1 MPAKN
6 TASVVRELI
15 SPLFDGQEYELYD
28 LEYLK
33 EGGTW
38 CLRIFIDKVGGVS
51 INDCEA
57 ASRRIEKVSDE
68 KDPIEQSYTLEVSS
82 PGIDRPLKKDA
93 DFERHKGSLVDV
105 RLYKP
110 IEKTKEFRGTL
121 EGLSDGEIAIVDE
134 SGNRLAFPKAEVA
147 LVRLAVVF

>member
-57 ASRRIEKVSDE
+57 ASRRIEKVLDE

-121 EGLSDGEIAIVDE
+121 EGLADGEIAIVDE